1 MNTTTQLRNQCSAS
15 YLTSSITTRAQVE
28 RTYEE
33 MERASRAMN
42 AARGRAFRGAV
53 IDCTSRT
60 MRQSVR
66 IRRLQTQR
74 GRSSLNLGAGNG
86 PIDGSPLA
94 NSRAKNYARD
104 I

>member
-42 AARGRAFRGAV
+42 AARGSSVSRSRYRLHKPHDAAVSTYKTAADAARKEFAESRGWKW
-53 IDCTSRT
+53 SNRWL
-60 MRQSVR
+60 S
-66 IRRLQTQR
+66 
-74 GRSSLNLGAGNG
+74 
-86 PIDGSPLA
+86 LA